1 MKPAGHF
8 CLKTVLYN
16 LIDRSNQ
23 ALYARLLFCA
33 QFLKKMRAASKQLS
47 TAVGQAVERA
57 DGEAYLVDDEFYISV
72 GRVAYCRVYRIYS
85 KNFAAHLM
93 SMCSAKIKLYGF
105 WDN

>member
-72 GRVAYCRVYRIYS
+72 YPSGAWLIAASTAYIQKTS
-85 KNFAAHLM
+85 QH
-93 SMCSAKIKLYGF
+93 I
-105 WDN
+105 